1 MSTPSDSPSGFPSPA
16 ALLSGLSGADSLA
29 GPVFDGEQALAIVRL
44 IEAAPAV
51 RRRYQFFVWTQSQ
64 MQTLVPHSV
73 LVCGAY
79 QRHRRSVVFDTF
91 HNVVLGPEVLQA
103 LSDGASPLAQ
113 ALSLAWI
120 EGQGRALAV
129 PLGRIVGPARDA
141 AQLII
146 QALGCDTLLV
156 HGVARPQRPS
166 EIESLF
172 VLASPPPQP
181 ALQDGGQLAQRL
193 LCLDLLLPQ
202 LHRTWQRVVATEH
215 ELLRAPL
222 RAPPPA
228 EARPV
233 APPGTR
239 TALAITARERQIL
252 SWVRNGRSNQQIA
265 EALGISPLTVK
276 NHVQKILRKLGASNR
291 AQAVAQALAQ
301 GLIAQGGLGGPGDAD
316 GVPP

>member
-1 MSTPSDSPSGFPSPA
+1 MSPPTDGPSGLPSPA
-16 ALLSGLSGADSLA
+16 ALLPSLSGTDGLA

-64 MQTLVPHSV
+64 MQALVPHSV

-129 PLGRIVGPARDA
+129 PLGRIVGPAGEA
-141 AQLII
+141 AQQVT

-172 VLASPPPQP
+172 ILASPPITAAPP
-181 ALQDGGQLAQRL
+181 AGIPLAQRL

-222 RAPPPA
+222 RTPPPV
-228 EARPV
+228 EARPL
-233 APPGTR
+233 APPGAR
-239 TALAITARERQIL
+239 TAQPITARERQIL

-301 GLIAQGGLGGPGDAD
+301 GLIVQGGGSGSIDPDAA
-316 GVPP
+316 PP

>member
-16 ALLSGLSGADSLA
+16 ALLSGLSGTDGLA

-79 QRHRRSVVFDTF
+79 QRHRRSVVFGTF

-301 GLIAQGGLGGPGDAD
+301 GLIVQGGGSGPGDPDAS
-316 GVPP
+316 PP